1 MGNDPTS
8 PPDKNLERREGM
20 IGMTEPRLVL
30 FSRFPTPGQAK
41 TRLIP
46 ALGAEGAA
54 ALHRRLTERTLVAMY
69 AASLPIEL
77 LVTGAP
83 IMDFHAWLGET
94 LVIKDQGE
102 CDLGARLAR
111 AAEAAPVIL
120 LGADAPD
127 LSPAQLLAAA
137 EAVRR
142 GEVVIGPAE
151 DGGYWL
157 LGLPTPAPFL
167 FDAMPW
173 STKALLAATLDQLVA
188 HGIVP
193 ILLDCLADLD
203 RPEDLARWPELMQ

>member
-1 MGNDPTS
+1 
-8 PPDKNLERREGM
+8 
-20 IGMTEPRLVL
+20 MTEPRLVL
-30 FSRFPTPGQAK
+30 FTRFPTPGQAK

-54 ALHRRLTERTLVAMY
+54 ALHRRLTERTLVAMH
-69 AASLPIEL
+69 AAGLPIEL

-83 IMDFHAWLGET
+83 LMDFHVWLGET
-94 LVIKDQGE
+94 LVIKEQGE
-102 CDLGARLAR
+102 GDLGARLAR

-127 LSPAQLLAAA
+127 LSPAHLRAAA

-142 GEVVIGPAE
+142 GQVVIGPAE

-157 LGLPTPAPFL
+157 LGLPMPALFL
-167 FDAMPW
+167 FDTMPW
-173 STKALLAATLDQLVA
+173 STDVLLAATLDRLLA

-193 ILLDCLADLD
+193 ILLDRLADLD
-203 RPEDLARWPELMQ
+203 RPEDLARWPELTP

>member
-1 MGNDPTS
+1 MGNDPTAS
-8 PPDKNLERREGM
+8 PNKNQARREGR

-30 FSRFPTPGQAK
+30 FTRFPTPGQAK

-54 ALHRRLTERTLVAMY
+54 ALHRRLTERTLVAMH
-69 AASLPIEL
+69 AAGLPIEL

-83 IMDFHAWLGET
+83 LMDFHVWLGET
-94 LVIKDQGE
+94 LVIKEQGE
-102 CDLGARLAR
+102 GDLGARLAR

-127 LSPAQLLAAA
+127 LSPAHLRAAA

-142 GEVVIGPAE
+142 GQVVIGPAE

-157 LGLPTPAPFL
+157 LGLPMPALFL
-167 FDAMPW
+167 FDTMPW
-173 STKALLAATLDQLVA
+173 STDVLLAATLDRLLA

-193 ILLDCLADLD
+193 ILLDRLADLD
-203 RPEDLARWPELMQ
+203 RPEDLARWPELTP

>member
-1 MGNDPTS
+1 
-8 PPDKNLERREGM
+8 
-20 IGMTEPRLVL
+20 MTEPRLVL
-30 FSRFPTPGQAK
+30 FTRFPTPGQAK

-46 ALGAEGAA
+46 ALGADGAA

-102 CDLGARLAR
+102 GELGARLAR
-111 AAEAAPVIL
+111 AAEAAPLIL

-127 LSPAQLLAAA
+127 LSPAHLLAAA
-137 EAVRR
+137 EAVRQ

-157 LGLPTPAPFL
+157 LGLPIPAPFL
-167 FDAMPW
+167 FDTMPW
-173 STKALLAATLDQLVA
+173 STDALLAATLERLLA

-193 ILLDCLADLD
+193 ILLDRLADLD
-203 RPEDLARWPELMQ
+203 RPEDLARWPELTQ

>member
-8 PPDKNLERREGM
+8 PPNKNLERREGR
-20 IGMTEPRLVL
+20 IGMTELRLVL
-30 FSRFPTPGQAK
+30 FTRFPTPGQAK

-69 AASLPIEL
+69 AARLPIEL

-102 CDLGARLAR
+102 GDLGARLAR

-127 LSPAQLLAAA
+127 LSPAHLLAAA

-142 GEVVIGPAE
+142 GEVAIGPAE

-157 LGLPTPAPFL
+157 LGLPIPAPFL
-167 FDAMPW
+167 FDTMPW
-173 STKALLAATLDQLVA
+173 STDALLAATLERLLA

-203 RPEDLARWPELMQ
+203 RPEDLARWPELTQ